1 LLAAFDRSPSRYVTA
16 FYATAFLLYLL
27 MIYLSIRARRVAN
40 WNLRPDLDTLRQH
53 AHEQN
58 EASVRAWVAEECGQS
73 IATNRPKLQTK
84 AHYVGRSLTLLLLV
98 AVMLS
103 IAAVLELVS

>member
-1 LLAAFDRSPSRYVTA
+1 MRAVDRDQPT
-16 FYATAFLLYLL
+16 
-27 MIYLSIRARRVAN
+27 
-40 WNLRPDLDTLRQH
+40 
-53 AHEQN
+53 
-58 EASVRAWVAEECGQS
+58 
-73 IATNRPKLQTK
+73 KLQTK